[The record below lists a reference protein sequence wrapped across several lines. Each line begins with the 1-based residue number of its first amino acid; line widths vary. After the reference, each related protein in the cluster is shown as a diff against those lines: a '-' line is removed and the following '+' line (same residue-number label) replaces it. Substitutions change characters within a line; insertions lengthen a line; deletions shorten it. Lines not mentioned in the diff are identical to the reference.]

1 MNINT
6 LIGQAREKYSGSRDD
21 TTDDSWKRAFFEEK
35 ILPHYKGLYYYS
47 LKVLKN
53 KTAAED
59 VVQTTL
65 ERAWKNLDQL
75 KYPERVKSWLFTI
88 ARNEM
93 RTALS
98 RRYTRIELEF
108 SDGLIPRI
116 EIQTV
121 QQDILEVLVKEEER
135 KNICEVVSRL
145 PEKYRILIELRYY
158 WSFSEKEI
166 AEITGLKYST
176 ARVYVHRALKM
187 LLDIYNEIDRE
198 GV

>member
-75 KYPERVKSWLFTI
+75 KYPERS
-88 ARNEM
+88 
-93 RTALS
+93 
-98 RRYTRIELEF
+98 
-108 SDGLIPRI
+108 
-116 EIQTV
+116 EIMAV
-121 QQDILEVLVKEEER
+121 H
-135 KNICEVVSRL
+135 NCE
-145 PEKYRILIELRYY
+145 K
-158 WSFSEKEI
+158 
-166 AEITGLKYST
+166 
-176 ARVYVHRALKM
+176 
-187 LLDIYNEIDRE
+187 
-198 GV
+198 

>member
-1 MNINT
+1 MSINT

-88 ARNEM
+88 ARSEM

-98 RRYTRIELEF
+98 RRYT
-108 SDGLIPRI
+108 RI

-176 ARVYVHRALKM
+176 ARVYVHRALKI